1 MPTIYSSSWADHI
14 YIVGGA
20 DCKADRRRDSK
31 SHKGG
36 GGEVPGA
43 LGIPQKV
50 STVFRY
56 LQLTNQIVAK
66 NISGYE
72 ISSPNNMLPCTGGP
86 ISNVAACSET
96 LKATVLINIM
106 QHLINLSLRNRY
118 NFQTIHAISFVT
130 APPTSQVN
138 THHIV
143 I

>member
-1 MPTIYSSSWADHI
+1 MPTIYSSSWADHVSHI

-31 SHKGG
+31 SHKGA

-66 NISGYE
+66 TYQDMKS
-72 ISSPNNMLPCTGGP
+72 
-86 ISNVAACSET
+86 
-96 LKATVLINIM
+96 
-106 QHLINLSLRNRY
+106 
-118 NFQTIHAISFVT
+118 
-130 APPTSQVN
+130 
-138 THHIV
+138 HH
-143 I
+143 